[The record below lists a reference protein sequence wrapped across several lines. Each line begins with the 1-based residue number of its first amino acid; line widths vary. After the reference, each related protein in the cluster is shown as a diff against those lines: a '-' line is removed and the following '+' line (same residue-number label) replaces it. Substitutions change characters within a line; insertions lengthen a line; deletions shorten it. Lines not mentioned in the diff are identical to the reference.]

1 MKIKNKILIL
11 FFLLFSY
18 IKSDT
23 EKYDIDEFKQTIWF
37 WKSKSEGTYE
47 INTGLEKNHKVIG
60 YLNNYDDKYTNLI
73 VYDKKDNNYNFY
85 LAEYKKSDNF
95 VIKENLFS
103 KKIDGYNIHNV
114 IGNVFS
120 NDNKVSYLVTLYKPN
135 ENENDNYFNY
145 ENYFYCKKS
154 GDKYEEIDLNITS
167 NTFVADI
174 DGDKN
179 LEIIYYNQTENLRKV
194 MKLNSN
200 CEIIFVEDFNSF
212 TIQNKN
218 SPSINSDKFS
228 IYGTNAFIDV
238 NNDCKNELLL
248 TVDSINENDNTI
260 TKKLLIYV
268 PTLDNNNQIKYGL
281 NDDNTI
287 ILENDFGP
295 FALGDFDNDG
305 NVDLIFP
312 SIDGNTVTILL
323 NQGKVKNKWTEEF
336 CPNNKDKELNNLFS
350 PSKKYTFNL
359 TENKTDKIYYDPS
372 ITHTS
377 IRIGDFISSGRHGI
391 LTILANKNENNEILS
406 QSVVLYKINKN
417 KDNLE
422 LELEL
427 NLTEK
432 FPDLNN
438 KLQYASFF
446 DFGEDGTLDVIV
458 VTDDEAKYCTRG
470 FYRNVDNSNYF
481 VTAQLSATD
490 DDKDCN
496 LIEVG
501 AGYHYV
507 VTNNNGD
514 RRIDYSW
521 QLAQTGDL
529 NLNLNYAY
537 MGLGRTNNYL
547 ENLEIVSVSR
557 KNNNNNEK
565 NDKEEIEY
573 KQYTPIIPKS
583 QLVVKKVGTDW
594 HIDLIVQPAD
604 KIILMMVIIFFILMI
619 ILGII
624 IYLHLKEVK
633 EDKNQAKQ
641 FTAWY

>member
-73 VYDKKDNNYNFY
+73 VYNYNTTDDSYYFY
-85 LAEYKKSDNF
+85 LSEYKKSDNF
-95 VIKENLFS
+95 VIKEKLFS
-103 KKIDGYNIHNV
+103 LNKNNSFIHNV

-120 NDNKVSYLVTLYKPN
+120 NDNKVSYLVTLYNPN
-135 ENENDNYFNY
+135 KNENDEHLKY
-145 ENYFYCKKS
+145 ENYFFCGNFDVPINLKINS
-154 GDKYEEIDLNITS
+154 NI
-167 NTFVADI
+167 FVADI

-179 LEIIYYNQTENLRKV
+179 LEVIFYEGNLRKV
-194 MKLNSN
+194 MKFNSN
-200 CEIIFVEDFNSF
+200 CGIKKDDFNNYI
-212 TIQNKN
+212 IQNKDF
-218 SPSINSDKFS
+218 PEINNDVFAIS
-228 IYGTNAFIDV
+228 GTNAVIDV

-248 TVDSINENDNTI
+248 TVDSISEIDNTI

-281 NDDNTI
+281 SKDYI
-287 ILENDFGP
+287 IELDNDFGP

-312 SIDGNTVTILL
+312 SVDGNNVTILL
-323 NQGKVKNKWTEEF
+323 NQGKIKNKWTEEF
-336 CPNNKDKELNNLFS
+336 CPNNKNKELLTLFS
-350 PSKKYTFNL
+350 FNKKYTFNL
-359 TENKTDKIYYDPS
+359 SENKTDKIYYDPS

-458 VTDDEAKYCTRG
+458 VTDDETKYCTRG

-557 KNNNNNEK
+557 KNNNNKNNEK
-565 NDKEEIEY
+565 NEEIEY